1 MTKLTGMFRAL
12 GSFAADENGTTAIE
26 YAIIAAGIA
35 AVIVVAV
42 NLVGTN
48 LLPYYERVAA
58 AFN

>member
-1 MTKLTGMFRAL
+1 MTKLNGTVRKRG
-12 GSFAADENGTTAIE
+12 GFAADEAGTTAIE

-35 AVIVVAV
+35 AVIIVAV

-48 LLPYYERVAA
+48 LTPYWERVGA